1 MLQVPVLSSSH
12 PANVSG
18 KSLKSGHCFE
28 FSVLLNGY
36 GYIPCV
42 SRLLVILK
50 KPRSGKALPFFVS
63 LQVQDA

>member
-1 MLQVPVLSSSH
+1 MLKVLVLSSSN

-18 KSLKSGHCFE
+18 KSLKPAHSSELSE
-28 FSVLLNGY
+28 FLNGH
-36 GYIPCV
+36 GYTACI

-50 KPRSGKALPFFVS
+50 KPRKGKALPFFVS